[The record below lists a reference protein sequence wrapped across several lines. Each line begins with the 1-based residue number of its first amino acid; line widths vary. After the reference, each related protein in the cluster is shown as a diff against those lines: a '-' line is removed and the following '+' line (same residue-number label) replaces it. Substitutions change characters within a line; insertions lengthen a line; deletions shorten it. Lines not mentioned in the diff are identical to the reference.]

1 MTAPLVHPGP
11 TCFAVAT
18 AASAGGSVVTV
29 RGDVDATTAPE
40 LRACLLAVLERPGA
54 ADVEVDLTDVT
65 FLDSAGLTAL
75 VVAHRAAERAGRVL
89 RIRCGA
95 GRAVTRPLALT
106 GLTTVLTVVDG

>member
-11 TCFAVAT
+11 ACFAVAT
-18 AASAGGSVVTV
+18 AASAGGCVVTV
-29 RGDVDATTAPE
+29 RGDVDATTAPD
-40 LRACLLAVLERPGA
+40 LRACLLAALDRPDA

-75 VVAHRAAERAGRVL
+75 VVAHRTAERAGRAVRL
-89 RIRCGA
+89 RCGA

-106 GLTTVLTVVDG
+106 GLTSVLTLIDG